1 MDLIDL
7 IEKAKKASPVG
18 TEKTWGGKV
27 YIKTATGWKPKG
39 KGKSSS
45 EEEESSSKD
54 KKVDHSEHASK
65 ASDEQLN
72 AALKDKDAPK
82 EVREAA
88 KKELENRQGKTEE
101 NKGDKENKEVG
112 ISSALQ
118 RILDA
123 QEKGE
128 LDLDEEVLN
137 KIKNKIAE
145 SKKKKEEQKPLD
157 EKTLDS
163 KLEKLKNEI
172 AENIDNKLN
181 EMNGFK
187 KITQTYVKSN
197 GQTIVLNMKGDDKYK
212 TKKGSF
218 YMESKPYESLID
230 FKKRVKEEFEKTQ
243 DKEEE
248 SKSEEKKPEEPKKEE
263 KVSNK
268 PVTLNGKKGAFVTI
282 EPEENSFGKTHYKI
296 EAFDSDGKKVLM
308 TNYQNSLDEAKEKG
322 NEMLDQIPDA
332 KKEEDKPEEKPKTIT
347 KVNWTNPGS
356 GIVQWSKIKDALNS
370 GIAEVERNGKKYH
383 IEKVTNDNGSTV
395 YKVTNLKNNISVNS
409 PSLYDIPIAMIGT
422 EESKSEK
429 DGENNNSSNGLH
441 FKNKKEINKYTEKR
455 NKLTN
460 TLDEDQS
467 KRLEDAFK
475 SVEDFKLKEGNEKK
489 DFESTIEII
498 KEAIEERNFNKIL
511 EKYGHMHEKG
521 RVEVNKLLVES
532 GYLPIANGVLYHN
545 FNGVEYKHF
554 VAPFDLDSKELL
566 YEAQKYYDKQG
577 EKLNA
582 TKQELKAIKIYMGQG
597 YSAIRNY
604 NYGQV
609 KNDSIA
615 DRVEKIESLINKNPC
630 EENLILNRRVEI
642 KPSNLNIL
650 NEWLSAEV
658 GSIIEDKSFSSFS
671 LRHLK
676 QFGNDLQITL
686 LAKKGD
692 KVSNVNN
699 QIAEL
704 EYVVQRNSKYKVVA
718 KGTNSIV
725 VELV

>member
-39 KGKSSS
+39 KGKNSS

-72 AALKDKDAPK
+72 AALKDKNAPK
-82 EVREAA
+82 DVREAA

-101 NKGDKENKEVG
+101 NKGDKESKEVG

-123 QEKGE
+123 QENGE

-181 EMNGFK
+181 EINGFK

-212 TKKGSF
+212 AKKGSF
-218 YMESKPYESLID
+218 YMESKPYESLAD

-248 SKSEEKKPEEPKKEE
+248 LKPEEKKSEEPKKEE
-263 KVSNK
+263 
-268 PVTLNGKKGAFVTI
+268 VTET
-282 EPEENSFGKTHYKI
+282 
-296 EAFDSDGKKVLM
+296 SDQVQD
-308 TNYQNSLDEAKEKG
+308 T
-322 NEMLDQIPDA
+322 
-332 KKEEDKPEEKPKTIT
+332 KEEDKPEEKSKTIT
-347 KVNWTNPGS
+347 KVNYKNPVS
-356 GIVQWSKIKDALNS
+356 GITQWSKIKDAVNS
-370 GIAEVERNGKKYH
+370 GIAEVERDGKKYH

-395 YKVTNLKNNISVNS
+395 YKVTNLENNISVNS
-409 PSLYDIPIAMIGT
+409 PSLYDVPIAMMGT
-422 EESKSEK
+422 EDTNSGSN
-429 DGENNNSSNGLH
+429 DENEPSNGLH
-441 FKNKKEINKYTEKR
+441 FKNKKEIDKYTEKR

-692 KVSNVNN
+692 KVSNANN

>member
-7 IEKAKKASPVG
+7 IEKAKKASPIG

-39 KGKSSS
+39 KGKNSS
-45 EEEESSSKD
+45 EEESSSKD

-72 AALKDKDAPK
+72 AALKDKDASK

-88 KKELENRQGKTEE
+88 KKELENRQSKTEE
-101 NKGDKENKEVG
+101 NKGDKESKEVG

-123 QEKGE
+123 KEKGE
-128 LDLDEEVLN
+128 LDLDEEILN
-137 KIKNKIAE
+137 KIKDKITE

-212 TKKGSF
+212 AKKGSF
-218 YMESKPYESLID
+218 YMESKPYESLAD

-248 SKSEEKKPEEPKKEE
+248 PKKEE
-263 KVSNK
+263 KVSENK
-268 PVTLNGKKGAFVTI
+268 PVTLNGKKGSFVKI
-282 EPEENSFGKTHYKI
+282 EPEENFFGKTHYKI

-322 NEMLDQIPDA
+322 SEMLDQIPDVE
-332 KKEEDKPEEKPKTIT
+332 KKEDKPEESQKTIT
-347 KVNWTNPGS
+347 KVNYKNPAS
-356 GIVQWSKIKDALNS
+356 GITQWSKIKDAVNS
-370 GIAEVERNGKKYH
+370 GIAEVERDGKRYH
-383 IEKVTNDNGSTV
+383 IEKVTNGNGSTV
-395 YKVTNLKNNISVNS
+395 YKVTNLENNISVNS
-409 PSLYDIPIAMIGT
+409 PSLYDIPIAMMGT
-422 EESKSEK
+422 EDTNSGSN
-429 DGENNNSSNGLH
+429 DENEPSNGLH
-441 FKNKKEINKYTEKR
+441 FKNKKEIDKYTEKR

-475 SVEDFKLKEGNEKK
+475 SVANIELKEGNEKK
-489 DFESTIEII
+489 DFESNQRHV
-498 KEAIEERNFNKIL
+498 KDAIES
-511 EKYGHMHEKG
+511 HEFYDVLYRYAYASKKG
-521 RVEVNKLLVES
+521 RVEINKQLVDS
-532 GYLPIANGVLYHN
+532 GYLPVANGILYHN

-554 VAPFDLDSKELL
+554 IASYGWDNDDGSS
-566 YEAQKYYDKQG
+566 YYDANKYYKEQG
-577 EKLNA
+577 AKLNGSS
-582 TKQELKAIKIYMGQG
+582 QELNAIKVYMGQG
-597 YSAIRNY
+597 YSAIRKY
-604 NYGQV
+604 NYGLLENTSV
-609 KNDSIA
+609 ANRAK
-615 DRVEKIESLINKNPC
+615 KIESLINKNPC
-630 EENLILNRRVEI
+630 EENLVLNRRVNI
-642 KPSNLNIL
+642 NINDLNGL
-650 NEWLSAEV
+650 NEWLNAEV
-658 GSIIEDKSFSSFS
+658 GSVIEDKSFSSFS
-671 LRHLK
+671 LRQLK
-676 QFGNDLQITL
+676 QFGSDFQITL

-699 QIAEL
+699 PLGEL
-704 EYVVQRNSKYKVVA
+704 EYVAQRNSKYKVVA
-718 KGTNSIV
+718 KGMNSVV